1 MSPLQ
6 TNPAVSKDHK
16 LQVGDETGGEEP
28 NFVIYN
34 LIKEIDY
41 LVENTNY
48 LTS

>member
-1 MSPLQ
+1 M
-6 TNPAVSKDHK
+6 
-16 LQVGDETGGEEP
+16 GGSGGAEEP

-41 LVENTNY
+41 LVENSTY